1 MNNSILPTYN
11 RSNLSFERGQGSW
24 LETKSGERYLDFSS
38 GIAVNSL
45 GHCHPKLVQA
55 ITDQAS
61 KLWHTSNLHRIDL
74 QEKLADF
81 LVSNSFADKIFF
93 TNSGAESVECAI
105 KIARKFFYEK
115 GNKKKNKII
124 TFEGSFHGRTL
135 GTIAASGEK
144 KLTRGFEP
152 NLQGFDRV
160 PIKNLDKIYE
170 LISERTAAILI
181 EPIQGEGG
189 IRCFEREFI
198 KELRKI
204 CNEND
209 SLLIFDE
216 VQCGIGRTGTL
227 FAYENFNVVPDI
239 VAIAKGLG
247 GGFPIGACLATEEAS
262 IGMVYGTHGS
272 TYGGNPLACAVAYA
286 VLKEITNDGFL
297 DNVIRNAII
306 LKQKLSQVIDEYP
319 DIFEDVRGEGLM
331 LGLKCRVDSSE
342 VVRAG
347 YDERILCV
355 GAADNVVRILPP
367 LNISESD
374 IQLGINK
381 LEKIAKKLLRKRDNG
396 AT

>member
-189 IRCFEREFI
+189 IRCFEREYI

-286 VLKEITNDGFL
+286 VLEEITNDGFL

>member
-11 RSNLSFERGQGSW
+11 RSNLSFERGEGSW

>member
-11 RSNLSFERGQGSW
+11 RSNLSFERGEGSW

-189 IRCFEREFI
+189 IRCFEREYI

-247 GGFPIGACLATEEAS
+247 GGFPIGACIATEEAS

-342 VVRAG
+342 VVGAG

-381 LEKIAKKLLRKRDNG
+381 LENRKKI
-396 AT
+396 T

>member
-11 RSNLSFERGQGSW
+11 RSNLSFERGEGSW
-24 LETKSGERYLDFSS
+24 LETKNGERYLDFSS

-189 IRCFEREFI
+189 IRCFEREYI

-262 IGMVYGTHGS
+262 IGMVFGTHGS

-342 VVRAG
+342 VVGAG

-381 LEKIAKKLLRKRDNG
+381 LEKIAKKLLGKRDNG

>member
-342 VVRAG
+342 VVGAG

-396 AT
+396 VT

>member
-189 IRCFEREFI
+189 IRCFEREYI

-227 FAYENFNVVPDI
+227 FAYENFNVLPDI

-396 AT
+396 VT

>member
-160 PIKNLDKIYE
+160 PIENLNKIYE
-170 LISERTAAILI
+170 LISESTAAILI

-189 IRCFEREFI
+189 IRCFEREYI

-342 VVRAG
+342 VVGAG

-396 AT
+396 VT

>member
-81 LVSNSFADKIFF
+81 LVSNSFGDKVFF

-189 IRCFEREFI
+189 IRCFEREYI

-342 VVRAG
+342 VVGAG

>member
-189 IRCFEREFI
+189 IRCFEREYI

-342 VVRAG
+342 VVGAG

-396 AT
+396 VT

>member
-61 KLWHTSNLHRIDL
+61 KLWHTSNLHRIAL

-247 GGFPIGACLATEEAS
+247 GGFPIGACIATEEAS

-342 VVRAG
+342 VVGAG

-374 IQLGINK
+374 IQVGINK

>member
-74 QEKLADF
+74 QERLADF

-189 IRCFEREFI
+189 IRCFEREYI

-342 VVRAG
+342 VVGAG

-396 AT
+396 VT

>member
-11 RSNLSFERGQGSW
+11 RSNLSFERGEGSW

-227 FAYENFNVVPDI
+227 FAYENFNVLPDI

-297 DNVIRNAII
+297 DNVIRHAII

-381 LEKIAKKLLRKRDNG
+381 LEKIAKKILRKRDNG

>member
-11 RSNLSFERGQGSW
+11 RSNLSFERGEGSW

-160 PIKNLDKIYE
+160 PIKNLDKVYE

-189 IRCFEREFI
+189 IRCFEREYI

-297 DNVIRNAII
+297 DNVIR
-306 LKQKLSQVIDEYP
+306 
-319 DIFEDVRGEGLM
+319 M
-331 LGLKCRVDSSE
+331 LGSMKTCF
-342 VVRAG
+342 G
-347 YDERILCV
+347 
-355 GAADNVVRILPP
+355 
-367 LNISESD
+367 
-374 IQLGINK
+374 
-381 LEKIAKKLLRKRDNG
+381 
-396 AT
+396 